1 MFLLSK
7 IYNKS
12 LVIVMYMFS
21 LTICTIIVSEPII
34 KHFDVLELSYEASI
48 SSEDI
53 DDANKDKDT
62 ENNTEIQ
69 DLYLS
74 SNYNLIL
81 CPILN
86 SDILLSDQEVYFLSG
101 YRDILSPPP
110 KS

>member
-1 MFLLSK
+1 MFLLTK

-12 LVIVMYMFS
+12 LVIVVYMFS
-21 LTICTIIVSEPII
+21 LTICTVIVSEPVI
-34 KHFDVLELSYEASI
+34 KHFDILELSYEASI

-62 ENNTEIQ
+62 ENNIEIQ

-74 SNYNLIL
+74 SNYDLL
-81 CPILN
+81 QCPTQN
-86 SDILLSDQEVYFLSG
+86 SDISLSDKVVDFLSG